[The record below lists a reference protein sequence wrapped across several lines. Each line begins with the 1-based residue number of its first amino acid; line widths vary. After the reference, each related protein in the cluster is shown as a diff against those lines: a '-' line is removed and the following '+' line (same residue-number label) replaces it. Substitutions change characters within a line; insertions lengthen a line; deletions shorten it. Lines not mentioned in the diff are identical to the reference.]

1 MKSSCKRVYK
11 YIKFALL
18 SLCLLVFGGAIII
31 YPERYISCC
40 FKGFAMWAECVL
52 PSLFPFMVITLI
64 FVKTGI
70 AEKASL
76 PLRRVTGIFKLP
88 PAAGACFL
96 LSVCSGYPAGS
107 KTLCEF
113 YENGAL
119 SKSDC
124 KKLSYLC
131 STSGPLFII
140 GSVGFKMFG
149 DKLVG
154 VKILIAHILAVTA
167 VSLIISLF
175 SKKTQKSEPRRAKAD
190 GNILYNAF
198 YGAVISVAV
207 AGGFIAFFFVA
218 AQIFQDFNLLYPL
231 KAFLNL
237 FLNESTSSGICYGL
251 LEATGGC
258 RLLAATG
265 DKLSVALAGFM
276 ITFGG
281 VSILLQ
287 QLSYLTKA
295 GIKPLKFIG
304 VKLIQA
310 AVCFV
315 LLLLI
320 A

>member
-1 MKSSCKRVYK
+1 
-11 YIKFALL
+11 
-18 SLCLLVFGGAIII
+18 
-31 YPERYISCC
+31 
-40 FKGFAMWAECVL
+40 MWAECVL
-52 PSLFPFMVITLI
+52 PSLFPFMIITLI

-76 PLRRVTGIFKLP
+76 PLKRVTGIFKLP

-119 SKSDC
+119 SSNDC

-140 GSVGFKMFG
+140 GSVGYKMFG

-154 VKILIAHILAVTA
+154 VKILIAHVIAVTV
-167 VSLIISLF
+167 VSLLISLF
-175 SKKTQKSEPRRAKAD
+175 SKKSQAFQPKRAKAD
-190 GNILYNAF
+190 GNVLYNAF

-218 AQIFQDFNLLYPL
+218 AQFMQDFNLLYPL
-231 KAFLNL
+231 KALFNL
-237 FLNESTSSGICYGL
+237 FLDESTSSAICSGL
-251 LEATGGC
+251 IEATGGC

-265 DKLSVALAGFM
+265 DKLAIALAGFL

-310 AVCFV
+310 VLCFT